1 LEPVR
6 LELESPVPGLQVL
19 GLQVLVLPEQRPQ
32 QSLVPGQFLGD

>member
-1 LEPVR
+1 VEPVR
-6 LELESPVPGLQVL
+6 LELELESPVL